1 MRIAYVSD
9 LLLPRTSIDS
19 AQTVV
24 MASALGRAGADV
36 ELVLS
41 TARRGPPVTSEQ
53 IARFYGVPEAF
64 RVSTLSKV
72 YSEVRGIEK
81 LGHAVRAARWPALAR
96 FDLVYTRNLPVV
108 CAVLA
113 LTSVPVA
120 YETYRRWPSQSAT
133 KRWLFARLE
142 RQPRLIGLVLHS
154 ALAANSYRE
163 LGYGRE
169 RMLVAYNGFDGS
181 VLEGAPSQA
190 EARVRCGLPPDRFTI
205 TYAGRVHPE
214 KGLMHVLDLAEAL
227 RGMEFVLAGS
237 YGPGPIE
244 RRAERLPNVRV
255 VPWRPLPETLPW
267 LMAADALIIPP
278 TRAPLDRAGN
288 TVLPIK
294 TFLYLAT
301 GRPIIAPSTPD
312 VLEVLE
318 DRRNAVLLP
327 PDDLEAAVT
336 RIRDLER
343 NPSERARIG
352 SAAASDSAKYT
363 WEGRA
368 ARVLEFIERR
378 LTVGVAR
385 AQGAAGDG
393 GAVEPG

>member
-19 AQTVV
+19 AQTVA

-36 ELVLS
+36 DLVLS
-41 TARRGPPVTSEQ
+41 TARRAPSVTAEQ

-64 RVSTLSKV
+64 RISTLGRV
-72 YSEVRGIEK
+72 YPGVRGVEK
-81 LGHAVRAARWPALAR
+81 VGHAVRAARWPELAR
-96 FDLVYTRNLPVV
+96 FDVVYTRNLPVV
-108 CAVLA
+108 CAVLR
-113 LTSVPVA
+113 LSTLPVV

-142 RQPRLIGLVLHS
+142 RQGRLVGLILHS
-154 ALAANSYRE
+154 ELAANSYRE
-163 LGYGRE
+163 LGYGTART
-169 RMLVAYNGFDGS
+169 LVAHNGFDGS
-181 VLEGAPSQA
+181 VLEGAPSRA
-190 EARVRCGLPPDRFTI
+190 EARAQCGLPSDRFTI

-227 RGMEFVLAGS
+227 RGMEFVMVGS
-237 YGPGPIE
+237 QGRGPVE

-278 TRAPLDRAGN
+278 TRGPLERVGN

-294 TFLYLAT
+294 TFLYLAA

-318 DRRNAVLLP
+318 DRRNAILLP
-327 PDDLEAAVT
+327 PDDLDAAVA
-336 RIRDLER
+336 RIRDLEHD
-343 NPSERARIG
+343 PIERARIG
-352 SAAASDSAKYT
+352 SAAASDAAKYT

-368 ARVLEFIERR
+368 ARVIQFVERR
-378 LTVGVAR
+378 LTT
-385 AQGAAGDG
+385 Q
-393 GAVEPG
+393 